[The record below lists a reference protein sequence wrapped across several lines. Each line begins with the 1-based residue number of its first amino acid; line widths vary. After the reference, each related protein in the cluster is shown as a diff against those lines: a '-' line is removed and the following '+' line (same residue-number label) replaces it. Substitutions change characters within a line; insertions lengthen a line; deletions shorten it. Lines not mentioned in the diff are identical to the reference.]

1 MKGKNHSVADEDSR
15 LVVLC
20 KKSDLNAFE
29 SLVRKH
35 EKNTL
40 NIAYR
45 MLGNYEEACEIV
57 QDTFVSAYKN
67 IGNFK
72 GQAKFSTWLCAIVIN
87 LSKNR
92 LKQLKS
98 QLYYERFS
106 IDDPV
111 PTDESNIKAELASN
125 EPSVTERLEIK
136 ETQEKVQGC
145 ISSLEDEL
153 RETLILRDIQGFS
166 YDEIS
171 DILKIP
177 EGTVKS
183 RLFRARDALKDCL
196 KKVIGDI

>member
-1 MKGKNHSVADEDSR
+1 MKGKNQSVADEDSR
-15 LVVLC
+15 LVALC
-20 KKSDLNAFE
+20 RKGNLNAFE

-35 EKNTL
+35 EKNML

-45 MLGNYEEACEIV
+45 MIGNYEEACEVV
-57 QDTFVSAYKN
+57 QDAFISAYKG
-67 IGNFK
+67 IKNFEEK
-72 GQAKFSTWLCAIVIN
+72 AKFSTWLCAIVIN

-111 PTDESNIKAELASN
+111 STGDAQIKVEPVSN
-125 EPSVTERLEIK
+125 EPSVIERLEKK
-136 ETQEKVQGC
+136 ETQQRVQTC
-145 ISSLEDEL
+145 INSLEDEL
-153 RETLILRDIQGFS
+153 REAIVLRDIQGFS

-183 RLFRARDALKDCL
+183 RLSRARDALKGCL
-196 KKVIGDI
+196 KKVIGDV

>member
-1 MKGKNHSVADEDSR
+1 VALCRKGN
-15 LVVLC
+15 
-20 KKSDLNAFE
+20 LNAFE

-35 EKNTL
+35 EKNML

-45 MLGNYEEACEIV
+45 MIGNHEEACEVV
-57 QDTFVSAYKN
+57 QDAFISAYKG
-67 IGNFK
+67 IKNFEEK
-72 GQAKFSTWLCAIVIN
+72 AKFSTWLCAIVIN

-111 PTDESNIKAELASN
+111 PTGDAQIKVEPVSN
-125 EPSVTERLEIK
+125 EPSVIERLEKK
-136 ETQEKVQGC
+136 ETQESVQAC
-145 ISSLEDEL
+145 INSLEDEL
-153 RETLILRDIQGFS
+153 RETLVLRDIQGFS

-183 RLFRARDALKDCL
+183 RLSRARDALKGCL
-196 KKVIGDI
+196 KKVIGDV

>member
-1 MKGKNHSVADEDSR
+1 MNGKNQSVADEDSR

-20 KKSDLNAFE
+20 KKSDLKAFE

-35 EKNTL
+35 EKNML

-45 MLGNYEEACEIV
+45 MIGNYEEACEVV
-57 QDTFVSAYKN
+57 QDAFISAYKS
-67 IGNFK
+67 IKNFEEK
-72 GQAKFSTWLCAIVIN
+72 SKFSTWLCAIVIN

-92 LKQLKS
+92 IKQLRS
-98 QLYYERFS
+98 QLYHERFS

-111 PTDESNIKAELASN
+111 PTGESYIKVELASN
-125 EPSVTERLEIK
+125 EPSVIERLEIR
-136 ETQEKVQGC
+136 ETQQRVQAC
-145 ISSLEDEL
+145 INSLEDEL
-153 RETLILRDIQGFS
+153 REAIILRDIQGFS

-183 RLFRARDALKDCL
+183 RLSRARDALKNCL

>member
-15 LVVLC
+15 LVALC
-20 KKSDLNAFE
+20 KKDDFNAFE

-35 EKNTL
+35 EKNML

-45 MLGNYEEACEIV
+45 MIGTYEEACEIV
-57 QDTFVSAYKN
+57 QDAFVSAYKN
-67 IGNFK
+67 MGNFK
-72 GQAKFSTWLCAIVIN
+72 EQAKFSTWLCAIVIN

-92 LKQLKS
+92 LKQLKPR
-98 QLYYERFS
+98 LYHERFS

-111 PTDESNIKAELASN
+111 PTDESHIKAELVSN
-125 EPSVTERLEIK
+125 EPSVIERLEIK
-136 ETQEKVQGC
+136 ETQEKVQAC
-145 ISSLEDEL
+145 INSLEDEL
-153 RETLILRDIQGFS
+153 RETLVLRDIQGFS

-183 RLFRARDALKDCL
+183 RLSRARDALKSCL

>member
-1 MKGKNHSVADEDSR
+1 MKGKNQSVADEDSR
-15 LVVLC
+15 LVALC
-20 KKSDLNAFE
+20 RKGNLNAFE

-35 EKNTL
+35 EKNML

-45 MLGNYEEACEIV
+45 MIGNYEEACEVV
-57 QDTFVSAYKN
+57 QDAFISAYKG
-67 IGNFK
+67 IKNFEEK
-72 GQAKFSTWLCAIVIN
+72 AKFSTWLCAIVIN

-98 QLYYERFS
+98 QRYYEQFS

-111 PTDESNIKAELASN
+111 PTGDAQIKVEPVSN
-125 EPSVTERLEIK
+125 EPSVIERLEKK
-136 ETQEKVQGC
+136 ETQQRVQTC
-145 ISSLEDEL
+145 TNSLEDEL
-153 RETLILRDIQGFS
+153 REAIVLRDIQGFS

-183 RLFRARDALKDCL
+183 RLSRARDALKGCL
-196 KKVIGDI
+196 KKVIGDV

>member
-1 MKGKNHSVADEDSR
+1 MKGTNQSVVDEDSR

-20 KKSDLNAFE
+20 KRGDFNAFE
-29 SLVRKH
+29 ALVRKH
-35 EKNTL
+35 EKNML

-45 MLGNYEEACEIV
+45 MIGNYEEACEIV
-57 QDTFVSAYKN
+57 QDAFVSAFKN
-67 IGNFK
+67 ISNFK
-72 GQAKFSTWLCAIVIN
+72 EQAKFSTWLCTMVIN

-111 PTDESNIKAELASN
+111 YTGESHIKTEPASN
-125 EPSVTERLEIK
+125 EPSVIERLEKK
-136 ETQEKVQGC
+136 ETQENVQAC
-145 ISSLEDEL
+145 INSLEDEL
-153 RETLILRDIQGFS
+153 RETLVLRDIQGFS
-166 YDEIS
+166 YEEIS

-183 RLFRARDALKDCL
+183 RLSRARGTLKDCL
-196 KKVIGDI
+196 KKVIGDV

>member
-15 LVVLC
+15 LVILC
-20 KKSDLNAFE
+20 KKRDLNAFE
-29 SLVRKH
+29 ALVRRH
-35 EKNTL
+35 EKNML

-45 MLGNYEEACEIV
+45 MIGNYEEACEIV
-57 QDTFVSAYKN
+57 QDSFVSAYKN
-67 IGNFK
+67 MSDFK
-72 GQAKFSTWLCAIVIN
+72 EQAKFSTWLCAIVIN

-98 QLYYERFS
+98 QLYHERFS

-111 PTDESNIKAELASN
+111 STDEGHIKTELASN
-125 EPSVTERLEIK
+125 EPSVIEKLEIK
-136 ETQEKVQGC
+136 ETQEKVQAC
-145 ISSLEDEL
+145 INALEDEL
-153 RETLILRDIQGFS
+153 RETLVLRDIQGFS

-183 RLFRARDALKDCL
+183 RLSRARDVLKDCL

>member
-1 MKGKNHSVADEDSR
+1 MKGKNQSVADEDSR
-15 LVVLC
+15 LVALC
-20 KKSDLNAFE
+20 RKGNLNAFE

-35 EKNTL
+35 EKNML

-45 MLGNYEEACEIV
+45 MIGNYEEACEVV
-57 QDTFVSAYKN
+57 QDAFISAYKG
-67 IGNFK
+67 IKNFEEK
-72 GQAKFSTWLCAIVIN
+72 AKFSTWLCAIVIN

-111 PTDESNIKAELASN
+111 PTGDAQIKVEPVSN
-125 EPSVTERLEIK
+125 EPSVIERLEKK
-136 ETQEKVQGC
+136 ETQQRVQTC
-145 ISSLEDEL
+145 INSLEDEL
-153 RETLILRDIQGFS
+153 REAIVLRDIQGFS

-183 RLFRARDALKDCL
+183 RLSRARDALKNCL
-196 KKVIGDI
+196 RKVMGNA

>member
-1 MKGKNHSVADEDSR
+1 M
-15 LVVLC
+15 
-20 KKSDLNAFE
+20 
-29 SLVRKH
+29 
-35 EKNTL
+35 L

-45 MLGNYEEACEIV
+45 MTGNYEEACEIV
-57 QDTFVSAYKN
+57 QDAFVSAFKN
-67 IGNFK
+67 ISNFK
-72 GQAKFSTWLCAIVIN
+72 EQAKFSTWLCTIVIN

-111 PTDESNIKAELASN
+111 PTGESHIKAELASN
-125 EPSVTERLEIK
+125 EPSVIERLEKK
-136 ETQEKVQGC
+136 EIQQKVQVC
-145 ISSLEDEL
+145 INSLEDEL
-153 RETLILRDIQGFS
+153 RETLVLRDIQGFS

-183 RLFRARDALKDCL
+183 RLSRARDILKDCL
-196 KKVIGDI
+196 KKVIGDV